1 MWTRKMTN
9 WDAVGAIAEL
19 VGATAV
25 LITLVY
31 LVIQVR
37 QHSRSISSM
46 TTQAIFGQFN
56 ELSMQLASDPILARA
71 FEQGMSN
78 PESLS
83 DEDASRFTWLARTM
97 MNIWMNL
104 YDQYIQGACPKYL
117 WLRTAGELKAMYDL
131 SPGLQRFRETD
142 PGFESLFEY
151 VDQMTDDDYG
161 DLQAF
166 HNFRKDGS

>member
-19 VGATAV
+19 VGATAII
-25 LITLVY
+25 ITLVY

-37 QHSRSISSM
+37 QHSQSISSM
-46 TTQAIFGQFN
+46 ATQAIFGQFN
-56 ELSMQLASDPILARA
+56 ELSMLFASDPILAKA

-83 DEDASRFTWLARTM
+83 DEDASRFTWSARTM
-97 MNIWMNL
+97 MNIWLNL
-104 YDQYIQGACPKYL
+104 YDQYMQGACPKYL
-117 WLRTAGELKAMYDL
+117 WLRTVQELKAIYDQ

-142 PGFESLFEY
+142 PGFEPVFEY
-151 VDQMTDDDYG
+151 VDQMADNDYG

-166 HNFRKDGS
+166 FNFKKGGS

>member
-1 MWTRKMTN
+1 MWTCKMTN
-9 WDAVGAIAEL
+9 WDALGAIAEL

-46 TTQAIFGQFN
+46 ATQAIFGQFN
-56 ELSMQLASDPILARA
+56 ELSMLLASDPILAKA
-71 FEQGMSN
+71 FEQGLSN

-83 DEDASRFTWLARTM
+83 DEDASRFTWLVRTM

-117 WLRTAGELKAMYDL
+117 WLRSVQELKALYDQ

-142 PGFESLFEY
+142 PGFEELFEY
-151 VDQMTDDDYG
+151 VDQMSDDAYG

-166 HNFRKDGS
+166 HNFKKGGN